1 MAKDILI
8 ISEETGFMMNSF
20 IKSFADNGIE
30 VETLKPSEL
39 SGYTVGDGE
48 KPYIFILYAG
58 GYLKDDNGKGFLEL
72 LSSICK
78 EKCRTICAAGN
89 SDEIKY
95 IKENILSSFISCEI
109 EKPFSASM
117 LTELIKQHINTDKN
131 SNSTRKSILLVDD
144 DILFLKMTMKWLSE
158 YYDVSLAKSGEQVL
172 SYLTSNA
179 PDLIM
184 LDYNMPNMSGAQVM
198 QEIRSKAPCPDVPIM
213 FLTGRTDKDTIE
225 EVMALKPQG
234 YIPKASAQSE
244 ILKAINDLFEKQAQV
259 K

>member
-8 ISEETGFMMNSF
+8 ISGQTGFMLNSL
-20 IKSFADNGIE
+20 IKGLSGLGLEAE
-30 VETLKPSEL
+30 VIKPSEL
-39 SGYTVGDGE
+39 SGCTDIGGDKPSLFVVYGGEYLSADESFLPCLKELCERRKKTV
-48 KPYIFILYAG
+48 
-58 GYLKDDNGKGFLEL
+58 
-72 LSSICK
+72 
-78 EKCRTICAAGN
+78 CAAG
-89 SDEIKY
+89 SREEIDL
-95 IKENILSSFISCEI
+95 IKMVLPPFFICCEL
-109 EKPFSASM
+109 EAPFSAAD
-117 LTELIKQHINTDKN
+117 LTERIRKIVKTNGSSKK
-131 SNSTRKSILLVDD
+131 KSILLVDD
-144 DILFLKMTMKWLSE
+144 DIMFLKMTMKWMSE
-158 YYDVSLAKSGEQVL
+158 YFEVSLAKSGAQVI
-172 SYLTSNA
+172 SYLSSKT

-184 LDYNMPNMSGAQVM
+184 LDYNMPDMSGAQVM